1 MSGAALLPSAT
12 ARAFATSGLG
22 AAGLPCGPEGD
33 AFTFSEVACV
43 GASPFARARTRPSVA
58 RSIVPLGSRPYFI
71 CNHWTEARVRGP
83 KRPSNGPLA

>member
-1 MSGAALLPSAT
+1 MIGAALLPSAT
-12 ARAFATSGLG
+12 ACAFATSALG
-22 AAGLPCGPEGD
+22 AAGLPCGREGD
-33 AFTFSEVACV
+33 AFTFPAATRV

-58 RSIVPLGSRPYFI
+58 TSIVPLGSRPYFI